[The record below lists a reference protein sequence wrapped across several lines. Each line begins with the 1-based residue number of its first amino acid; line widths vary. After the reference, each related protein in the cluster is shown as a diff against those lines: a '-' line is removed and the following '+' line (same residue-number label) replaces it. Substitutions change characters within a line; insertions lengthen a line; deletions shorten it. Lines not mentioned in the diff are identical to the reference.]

1 MQDENSF
8 IPLSGAAVASKSA
21 ICCSMLPTFSGDIL
35 FCVTSARNAVISA
48 VSAVVSIISVL
59 FFRNKNMIGIKGGKR
74 QEGEDKI
81 PSFLSLSMLIFYIP
95 LSFIIILSAHRFS
108 DIKKLRKLSQVAS
121 LLISSRLYSPSITI
135 Y

>member
-21 ICCSMLPTFSGDIL
+21 ICCSMLPTFSGDML

>member
-8 IPLSGAAVASKSA
+8 IPLSGVAVASKSA
-21 ICCSMLPTFSGDIL
+21 ICCSMLPTFSGDML

-59 FFRNKNMIGIKGGKR
+59 FFRNKNMIGTKGGKR

-95 LSFIIILSAHRFS
+95 LSFTIILSAHRFS